1 VILILNEIDSNIC
14 VKPEQKCL
22 TIKSPNDKKSKG
34 FKFDNILVNL
44 PNNQLFNDNFIN
56 ISEIKDSLD

>member
-1 VILILNEIDSNIC
+1 MMENQVILILNEIDNNIC

-34 FKFDNILVNL
+34 FKFDQIIVS
-44 PNNQLFNDNFIN
+44 PMNNQ
-56 ISEIKDSLD
+56 